1 MPGTNIQRVQ
11 DSVDRTR
18 KAVLPKAD
26 EKGTTALDAFD
37 QAVAKAVQSIAQSA
51 AVTVQDATDMMRNI
65 TTVEVT
71 AVGVATAKWIADPA
85 DPQYVEIINK
95 SLETIREASVIYERI
110 GQKAASVLKEFQ
122 QSSRP
127 GTPAADA

>member
-1 MPGTNIQRVQ
+1 MSGNNIQHVQ

-18 KAVLPKAD
+18 NAVLPRAD
-26 EKGTTALDAFD
+26 QKGAPALDAYD

-65 TTVEVT
+65 ATVEVT
-71 AVGVATAKWIADPA
+71 AVGAATAKWIADPS
-85 DPQYVEIINK
+85 DPLYVEIINK
-95 SLETIREASVIYERI
+95 SLETIREAAVIYERI

-122 QSSRP
+122 QS
-127 GTPAADA
+127 PAKTDTAA